1 LYCSYHDPSWDDSLQ
16 LIIEGSEA
24 TLTMNTSLDRKQ
36 VVITSKDGTSTKLE
50 GNRPVSTYQKFFD
63 AVKSGDSIPPSFE
76 DGYRVQKLL
85 EEMR

>member
-1 LYCSYHDPSWDDSLQ
+1 MQ
-16 LIIEGSEA
+16 LAIEGSEA

-36 VVITSKDGTSTKLE
+36 VVIMTKEGLSSKLE
-50 GNRPVSTYQKFFD
+50 GVRPVSTYQQFFD
-63 AVKSGDSIPPSFE
+63 AVKRGGDSIPPSFE